1 MPCSSREYLK
11 RDDIRGLYPSQ
22 LNGESARRLGKAV
35 CELLQKKG
43 TPRPV
48 LVVGHDCRRG
58 NTEISQGLSLGFME
72 AGGECRQAGL
82 VSTEH
87 IYYLCGEEAAQYTAG
102 AMVTAS
108 HNPREYNGIKF
119 IHSGCL
125 PFSPEDLAFLGSR
138 ADELCLTED
147 CSVLEPSRY
156 ARHLFSLAGLQD
168 LPEDAERPLKLLV
181 LSGNGMGQVAFESLA
196 DLLKPKGIQTI
207 FREGK
212 PNGEFPHGVPNPL
225 LPDFMARLGKQVRL
239 EQADLGI
246 GFDGDADRAGFTD
259 ETGAVILPSQ
269 VLALIAQD
277 KLERLGDA
285 APAKRP
291 VIMKNLCCSRLLD
304 ELFPADGPVELV
316 ETPVGHGRIKQ
327 LMRSEAYRSR
337 VLFAG
342 EHSGHYFYPEFHSVD
357 SGVLT
362 TLYMVGLLRRRQLRG
377 ISLSRQL
384 SPWRARFSWSG
395 ELNYTMKSTDATRQ
409 AMVAVAKAMEER
421 GGGCRREVRMDEA
434 LRAQRVFSSS
444 LPYDPR
450 TLGAPD
456 LKFHFSHG
464 DGGWWFVLRPSG
476 NEPKLR
482 LNVEA
487 WGGDASLQCQEKVQL
502 LEALLLAAGA
512 QKA

>member
-1 MPCSSREYLK
+1 MACPSRDFLK
-11 RDDIRGLYPSQ
+11 RDDIRGLFPSQ

-35 CELLQKKG
+35 CELLQSKG
-43 TPRPV
+43 SPHPI

-58 NTEISQGLSLGFME
+58 NREISQGLSLGFWE

-87 IYYLCGEEAAQYTAG
+87 IYYLCGEEAEKYTAG

-119 IHSGCL
+119 VHSGCR
-125 PFSPEDLAFLGSR
+125 PFSPEDLAFLGQR
-138 ADELCLTED
+138 ADQLYTED
-147 CSVLEPSRY
+147 APAALDPQRY
-156 ARHLFSLAGLQD
+156 ARHLFSLAGLAE
-168 LPEDAERPLKLLV
+168 LPDAPERPLKLLV
-181 LSGNGMGQVAFESLA
+181 LAGNGMGQVAFASLA
-196 DLLKPKGIQTI
+196 ELLASKGIQTL
-207 FREGK
+207 FREGR
-212 PNGEFPHGVPNPL
+212 PNGDFPHGVPNPL
-225 LPDFMARLGKQVRL
+225 LPDFMERLGKQVRQ
-239 EQADLGI
+239 EKADLGI

-277 KLERLGDA
+277 KLARCGGA
-285 APAKRP
+285 SPAGRP
-291 VIMKNLCCSRLLD
+291 VIMKNLCCSQLLE
-304 ELFPADGPVELV
+304 ELFPQDGPVELV

-327 LMRSEAYRSR
+327 LMRGEAFRQR

-362 TLYMVGLLRRRQLRG
+362 TLYMVGLVRRSQLQG
-377 ISLSRQL
+377 LSLSRQL
-384 SPWRARFSWSG
+384 APWRARFSWSG
-395 ELNYTMKSTDATRQ
+395 ELNYQMESTEATRQ
-409 AMVAVAKAMEER
+409 AMAKVAKAMEER
-421 GGGCRREVRMDEA
+421 GGGCRREVRFDDT
-434 LRAQRVFSSS
+434 LQAQRVYSSS
-444 LPYDPR
+444 LPYDPQS
-450 TLGAPD
+450 LGAPD
-456 LKFHFSHG
+456 LKFHFSQG
-464 DGGWWFVLRPSG
+464 DDGWWFVLRPSG

-487 WGGDASLQCQEKVQL
+487 WGREAARQCQDKVQV
-502 LEALLLAAGA
+502 LEALLLASGA